1 MTLLKDLIQINEER
15 GKYSTYASW
24 KAACRKADSTC
35 WFEGDKDIGQAMIGP
50 KPFKRGETF
59 SIGEWDGET
68 GEVFP
73 RPGSKKVTEMFA
85 NRGSGHAEPDG
96 DDDRIKYV
104 VKYKRADG
112 KIMTA
117 KKKAE
122 NVAELK
128 DYYGKDFVSAEPDY
142 ESMNE
147 EEKLTAEKAEKHG
160 HTWLVKFTHCPGKED
175 RREQSIRSVKAIS
188 SSQAVAA
195 AKAKLPTELR
205 DCAEVE
211 DVQLIDKKDVKESA
225 EYAKQLVRGEK
236 AGPGLLNKLDHWF
249 SKMII
254 TKDKNRFVPAEIA
267 LKQLRKAGFSEDQI
281 TLIRDAATKAANTAV
296 ETMHK
301 KHGEEAVPRK
311 YISALPSSFGVFDLY
326 LNVGSDIHEEFAALM
341 RKLFDAKIDKIKDKL
356 NIVKEDTALQGLGKA
371 LKPSAKAEE
380 PAKTDVNTPPAE
392 KAAADDAAT
401 DEPADV
407 SDAPAENVEPEA
419 AFKVGDIV
427 KPLKGPH
434 KGEPHEVIHVFDDGA
449 MNIRPK
455 DLDAK
460 AVKYRLG
467 AAKAQPDEVVLAEG
481 KKITGSLLTQVVSLT
496 EAKKAPSLDELK
508 KKAREVSDE
517 MDRIIMDGGR
527 ILAND
532 PLSVK
537 LAALRREIAKAKKA
551 GAK

>member
-1 MTLLKDLIQINEER
+1 MTLLKDLIELKTEAQELAEEK
-15 GKYSTYASW
+15 GKYSSYASW
-24 KAACRKADSTC
+24 KAACRKADPTC
-35 WFEGDKDIGQAMIGP
+35 WIEGDKDIAQAMIGP

-59 SIGEWDGET
+59 SIGEWDGDT

-96 DDDRIKYV
+96 DDK
-104 VKYKRADG
+104 
-112 KIMTA
+112 
-117 KKKAE
+117 
-122 NVAELK
+122 
-128 DYYGKDFVSAEPDY
+128 S
-142 ESMNE
+142 
-147 EEKLTAEKAEKHG
+147 
-160 HTWLVKFTHCPGKED
+160 
-175 RREQSIRSVKAIS
+175 
-188 SSQAVAA
+188 
-195 AKAKLPTELR
+195 
-205 DCAEVE
+205 
-211 DVQLIDKKDVKESA
+211 DVKESA
-225 EYAKQLVRGEK
+225 DYAKQLVRGEK
-236 AGPGLLNKLDHWF
+236 AGPGLMNKLDHWF
-249 SKMII
+249 AKMII
-254 TKDKNRFVPAEIA
+254 TKDKNRFVPAETA
-267 LKQLRKAGFSEDQI
+267 LKQLRKAGFNEEQI

-326 LNVGSDIHEEFAALM
+326 LNVSEKIHEEFAALM

-356 NIVKEDTALQGLGKA
+356 NIVKEDTALQGLGKT

-481 KKITGSLLTQVVSLT
+481 QKQTGSLFSSVVQLT
-496 EAKKAPSLDELK
+496 EAKAKTLDRLK
-508 KKAREVSDE
+508 KRAKDLSDQ
-517 MDRIIMDGGR
+517 MDRIILDGGR
-527 ILAND
+527 ILQND
-532 PLSVK
+532 PLNVEFQQI
-537 LAALRREIAKAKKA
+537 RREMVKMKKA